1 VGEFIAHIDCAC
13 GKRAEYDYFRMES
26 VLMHFAKVGP
36 EYANTS
42 TSGDS
47 INFLPTIEYAP
58 SKSMKMSALTGENR
72 AASTSKV
79 TAQIQECH
87 ITEVCSDGVNDR
99 PRDLDR
105 SSRS

>member
-1 VGEFIAHIDCAC
+1 
-13 GKRAEYDYFRMES
+13 
-26 VLMHFAKVGP
+26 MHFAKVGP

-42 TSGDS
+42 TGGDS
-47 INFLPTIEYAP
+47 INLLPTIEYAR
-58 SKSMKMSALTGENR
+58 SKSMKMSPLTGENR
-72 AASTSKV
+72 AASASKINLAIV
-79 TAQIQECH
+79 IRSANTAQIQACH

>member
-1 VGEFIAHIDCAC
+1 MGEFIAHIDCAC
-13 GKRAEYDYFRMES
+13 GKRAECDYFRKES
-26 VLMHFAKVGP
+26 VLVHFAKVGP

-42 TSGDS
+42 TGGDS
-47 INFLPTIEYAP
+47 INLLPTIEYAP
-58 SKSMKMSALTGENR
+58 SKSMKMSALTGANR